1 MYLSEEKKKYLFENK
16 YVPHTLTV
24 ALFIAA
30 KIWKPP
36 QCPLKDEWKKKIL
49 FVIHTHT
56 YIMKYYSAIENN
68 QILVF
73 VTTMDLEGIMLSEIS
88 QTNKLWFHLYVE
100 SEKQVR

>member
-1 MYLSEEKKKYLFENK
+1 
-16 YVPHTLTV
+16 
-24 ALFIAA
+24 
-30 KIWKPP
+30 
-36 QCPLKDEWKKKIL
+36 
-49 FVIHTHT
+49 
-56 YIMKYYSAIENN
+56 MKYYSAIENN